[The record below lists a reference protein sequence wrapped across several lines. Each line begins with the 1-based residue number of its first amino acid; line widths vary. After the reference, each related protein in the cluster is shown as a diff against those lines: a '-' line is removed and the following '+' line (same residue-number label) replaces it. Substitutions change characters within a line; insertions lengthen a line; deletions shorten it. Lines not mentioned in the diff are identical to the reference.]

1 MSNAEE
7 LISQFVDVTGVSTER
22 AKFYIESSNS
32 NLEFALASFFETEH
46 EDVPMAEVGSNVDE
60 SNVEAA
66 VADVSDLMSEVHQ
79 QIRSVGTIGSSKPKK
94 SSTKPKVTTLF
105 NMNKSSSSD
114 DEEEGQA
121 FYAGGSER
129 SGQQVLG
136 PPRRK
141 PEGHDVVSEV
151 FRLAQENGAEIVDQ
165 RNTPSS
171 SGSLYA
177 GAGYRLGMT
186 LDDHEALPNA
196 TRSGSAARQQ
206 TNEPVVLKLWRQG
219 FSINNGEIRHYED
232 PVNKEFLNSIKRG
245 EIPNELR
252 QLAGTGTVDFE
263 LEDHRHEEF
272 KKQASKLSAFSG
284 KGHTLGSPVPNV
296 INEDIPPAS
305 AESNETN
312 QKKANESIIIDE
324 TQPIAMIQVRLVDGS
339 RISGRFNH
347 THTVN
352 DIRQFVTTARPVYEN
367 QNFILLITF
376 PFKELTDGDLTIGS
390 AGLQGSIIMQ
400 RLK

>member
-1 MSNAEE
+1 M
-7 LISQFVDVTGVSTER
+7 
-22 AKFYIESSNS
+22 
-32 NLEFALASFFETEH
+32 ALASFFENEH
-46 EDVPMAEVGSNVDE
+46 EDVPIP
-60 SNVEAA
+60 
-66 VADVSDLMSEVHQ
+66 DVSEVAEQPRTEAIANIGNDLMSEIHDE
-79 QIRSVGTIGSSKPKK
+79 IRSVGTIGSSKPKK

-105 NMNKSSSSD
+105 NMNTSSSDD

-151 FRLAQENGAEIVDQ
+151 FRLAQENGAEVVE
-165 RNTPSS
+165 RSTPSGS
-171 SGSLYA
+171 SASGSMFG

-186 LDDHEALPNA
+186 PDDHEALPNA
-196 TRSGSAARQQ
+196 TRVPRPHKI
-206 TNEPVVLKLWRQG
+206 EPVVLKLWRQG
-219 FSINNGEIRHYED
+219 FSINNGELRLYED

-272 KKQASKLSAFSG
+272 KKPAASKIQTFSG
-284 KGHTLGSPVPNV
+284 QGHTLGSPAPNV
-296 INEDIPPAS
+296 VTTEMPPSNPETNEQ
-305 AESNETN
+305 N
-312 QKKANESIIIDE
+312 QKKATESITIDE
-324 TQPIAMIQVRLVDGS
+324 SQPTAMIQVRLADGS

-347 THTVN
+347 SHTVS
-352 DIRQFVTTARPVYEN
+352 DIRQYVRTARPVYEN
-367 QNFILLITF
+367 VNFTLLTTF
-376 PFKELTDGDLTIGS
+376 PSKELDDDKATIAS
-390 AGLQGSIIMQ
+390 AGLQGSTIMQ